1 MCVAFGSCLA
11 DFCTL
16 QLLVFGALF
25 TFGRG
30 LRTTWATC
38 DLRWAI
44 SSACDYGLVRFMFIE
59 LVSCQGLL
67 CVVEQTGSRDAGMF
81 YGTEDLSDCLFDCLF
96 VCLFDCLFDCFF
108 D

>member
-1 MCVAFGSCLA
+1 
-11 DFCTL
+11 
-16 QLLVFGALF
+16 
-25 TFGRG
+25 
-30 LRTTWATC
+30 
-38 DLRWAI
+38 
-44 SSACDYGLVRFMFIE
+44 MFIE